1 MDRRFFIWLML
12 TSSLFFLYLSF
23 QPPPPKP
30 QAQEAAEPVPGQVED
45 PLLAEKGSQD
55 EGGQEGSQDAG
66 EIGSDP
72 KRTEDQQANPEQA
85 EKPAD
90 FAAQAV
96 TIGSMDPNKN
106 YNLLIT
112 LSSQGASIERAEMV
126 AQDSP
131 GKFRYIALEHNAGY
145 LGYLGVVETVEGLK
159 VRVVPDGS
167 PAALAKAPAIE
178 GGLVVGD
185 IIYELNGN
193 PTLSREQFEQ
203 ILRKTRP
210 GESAVVKIY
219 RDQRPIEFQVLL
231 SQAPMD
237 ILRSQAFSSEIVSG
251 NQDLNSFR
259 TTLATLN
266 ATRVPAG
273 KAAIP
278 ALRPTLEKDWKVVP
292 LAVPGG
298 DGVEFRY
305 PMNHCLRDTDTP
317 QLELVKRYRLYPASE
332 SNDGFLLD
340 LETAVE
346 NQNQESVSLSLR
358 QEGPTGLSLEGW
370 WYSVKISQSFFTGA
384 GQRDVAYADQSGVH
398 LLKTTRDIFS
408 FAQKNPSLPQSM
420 LFSEGEPLEH
430 RTLNYIGLDSQYFNA
445 SMLPHPD
452 QPDGLADL
460 AQAGAR
466 IVGDVSAI
474 NSAQIQAANV
484 AFWLD
489 TKPKTVEPNQSLVQ
503 RYSVFLGPKD
513 SQILAGHGLDRTIEY
528 GWFPWIAKPLGW
540 LLHFFH
546 AIVRNYGL
554 AIIMLTVC
562 VRLAMFPLGRRAAIT
577 AQRMQELQPEIKKI
591 NEKYPDNME
600 KRARAMQELY
610 RKHDFKP
617 LAGCLPLFIQL
628 PIFIGLYRCLSV
640 DISLRQEP
648 LIPGLTWCSN
658 LAGPDQFYDW
668 SGWMWEYL
676 AGRGTGWL
684 GPYFNILPM
693 VTVLLFLLQQQMMM
707 PKAADPQT
715 QMTQTMMK
723 YMTVFM
729 GVIFFKVPAGLCIY
743 FITSSIWSLFER
755 QLVKRTI
762 PPPNLAGATAVASPT
777 PELPTSPKSKPP
789 PRTRG
794 QQEPPAT
801 GPMSQWRKLLDQTS
815 VRSGTQRGTKKTK
828 RRKP

>member
-1 MDRRFFIWLML
+1 ML
-12 TSSLFFLYLSF
+12 TTSLFFLYLSF

-30 QAQEAAEPVPGQVED
+30 PAPEAGQPPVPGAQDD
-45 PLLAEKGSQD
+45 PLLAENPTIKD
-55 EGGQEGSQDAG
+55 IG
-66 EIGSDP
+66 EIGAAPMERLES
-72 KRTEDQQANPEQA
+72 PETF
-85 EKPAD
+85 PSR
-90 FAAQAV
+90 V
-96 TIGSMDPNKN
+96 ITIGSMDPAKN

-112 LSSQGASIERAEMV
+112 LSSKGASLERAELV
-126 AQDSP
+126 GQESP
-131 GKFRYIALEHNAGY
+131 GKLRFIALEHNSGY
-145 LGYLGVVETVEGLK
+145 LGYLSLTETVGGLR

-167 PAALAKAPAIE
+167 PAALASNPSAE
-178 GGLVVGD
+178 GGLIPDD
-185 IIYELNGN
+185 ILYEVNGSA
-193 PTLSREQFEQ
+193 TLSLNEMEMA
-203 ILRKTRP
+203 LRKTRP
-210 GESAVVKIY
+210 GDKARLK
-219 RDQRPIEFQVLL
+219 VLRGEDRLEYEVSL

-237 ILRSQAFSSEIVSG
+237 ILRSQAFSSEQVAG

-259 TTLATLN
+259 TTLATIN
-266 ATRVPAG
+266 ATKVPAG
-273 KAAIP
+273 KLAIP
-278 ALRPTLEKDWKVVP
+278 ALNSTLESDWQVRP

-298 DGVEFRY
+298 DGVEFRM
-305 PMNHCLRDTDTP
+305 PLSHLLKDTDTP
-317 QLELVKRYRLYPASE
+317 HLELVKRYRLLPVS
-332 SNDGFLLD
+332 SDNDGYLLD
-340 LETAVE
+340 LETVVE
-346 NQNQESVSLSLR
+346 NQNSEPVNVAVR

-370 WYSVKISQSFFTGA
+370 WYSVKISQSFFSGA
-384 GQRDVAYADQSGVH
+384 GQRDVAYSDHSGVH
-398 LLKTTRDIFS
+398 ILKSTRDIFS
-408 FAQKNPSLPQSM
+408 FAQKNPSMPQSL
-420 LFSEGEPLEH
+420 LFSEGEPLDH
-430 RTLNYIGLDSQYFNA
+430 RSLSYIGLDSQYFNA
-445 SMLPHPD
+445 SMLPHPE
-452 QPDGLADL
+452 QPDSLTDL

-466 IVGDVSAI
+466 IAGDVAAI
-474 NSAQIQAANV
+474 NKSQIQAANV
-484 AFWLD
+484 AFWID
-489 TKPKTVEPNQSLVQ
+489 TKPRLLQPNESVSQ

-513 SQILAGHGLDRTIEY
+513 SNVLAQHGLSLTIEY

-591 NEKYPDNME
+591 NEKFPDNME

-610 RKHDFKP
+610 RKHEFRP
-617 LAGCLPLFIQL
+617 LAGCLPMFIQL

-648 LIPGLTWCSN
+648 LIPGMTWCSN

-693 VTVLLFLLQQQMMM
+693 VTVVLFLLQQKMTM
-707 PKAADPQT
+707 PKAVDPQT

-762 PPPNLAGATAVASPT
+762 PPPNPAGVSATSNPQ
-777 PELPTSPKSKPP
+777 P
-789 PRTRG
+789 
-794 QQEPPAT
+794 EPPSNNRTKPAQRT
-801 GPMSQWRKLLDQTS
+801 GAPTNAPAKGPMNQWRKLLDQTS
-815 VRSGTQRGTKKTK
+815 VRSTTQRGSKKAK
-828 RRKP
+828 KNKQ

>member
-1 MDRRFFIWLML
+1 ML
-12 TSSLFFLYLSF
+12 TSSLFFLYLSV
-23 QPPPPKP
+23 QPPPAKP
-30 QAQEAAEPVPGQVED
+30 PVPEAAEQIPGEADD
-45 PLLAEKGSQD
+45 PLLANKTD
-55 EGGQEGSQDAG
+55 PDAG
-66 EIGSDP
+66 EIGP
-72 KRTEDQQANPEQA
+72 AQDQ
-85 EKPAD
+85 PATAVEE
-90 FAAQAV
+90 FPSKVV
-96 TIGSMDPNKN
+96 TIGSMDPAKK
-106 YNLLIT
+106 YNLLLT
-112 LSSQGASIERAEMV
+112 LSTQGACLERAELV
-126 AQDSP
+126 GQESP
-131 GKFRYIALEHNAGY
+131 GKLRYIALEHNAGY
-145 LGYLGVVETVEGLK
+145 LGYLGVAEAVQGLR

-167 PAALAKAPAIE
+167 PAALATAPAVE
-178 GGLVVGD
+178 GGLVPGD
-185 IIYELNGN
+185 VIYEMDGS
-193 PTLSREQFEQ
+193 PTLSREQLEA
-203 ILRKTRP
+203 ILRRTRP
-210 GESAVVKIY
+210 GEKAMLKIL
-219 RDQRPIEFQVLL
+219 RENQPIEYQVTL

-237 ILRSQAFSSEIVSG
+237 ILRTQAFASEVVPG
-251 NQDLNSFR
+251 NEELSSFR

-266 ATRVPAG
+266 ATRIPAG
-273 KAAIP
+273 KSAIP
-278 ALRPTLEKDWKVVP
+278 ALRSTLERDWKLVP
-292 LAVPGG
+292 LEVPGG
-298 DGVEFRY
+298 DGVEFRF
-305 PMNHCLRDTDTP
+305 PMQEYLKDTATP
-317 QLELVKRYRLYPASE
+317 NLELVKRYRLLPASD
-332 SNDGFLLD
+332 SSDGFLLD
-340 LETAVE
+340 LETTVE
-346 NQNQESVSLSLR
+346 NQNQEPVSLSLR

-384 GQRDVAYADQSGVH
+384 GQRDVAYADQGGVH

-430 RTLNYIGLDSQYFNA
+430 RSLRYIGLDAQYFNA
-445 SMLPHPD
+445 SMLPHPEK
-452 QPDGLADL
+452 PESLTDL

-466 IVGDVSAI
+466 ILGDVTAI
-474 NSAQIQAANV
+474 NSSQIQAANV
-484 AFWLD
+484 AFWVD
-489 TKPKTVEPNQSLVQ
+489 TKPQKIEPQQSLVQ
-503 RYSVFLGPKD
+503 RYSIFLGPKD

-610 RKHDFKP
+610 RKYDFKP

-648 LIPGLTWCSN
+648 LIPGVTWCSN

-693 VTVLLFLLQQQMMM
+693 VTVVLFLLQQKMMM

-762 PPPNLAGATAVASPT
+762 PPPNLAGVPAVVSPT
-777 PELPTSPKSKPP
+777 SEPPAQPKGKPSQ
-789 PRTRG
+789 RTRG

-801 GPMSQWRKLLDQTS
+801 GPMNRWRKLLDQTS
-815 VRSGTQRGTKKTK
+815 VRSATQRGTKKTK